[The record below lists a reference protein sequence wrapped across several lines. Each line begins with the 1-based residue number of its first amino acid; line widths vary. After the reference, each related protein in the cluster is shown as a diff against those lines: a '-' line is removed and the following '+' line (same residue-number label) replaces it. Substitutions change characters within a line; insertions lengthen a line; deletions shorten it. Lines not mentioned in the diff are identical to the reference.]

1 MFRNFKLVSR
11 MVFGR
16 GCFSQLSDILIEKR
30 TTGDGFMVFLLDDVF
45 SSHPL
50 QQKVPL
56 NDRDQM
62 ILVNVE

>member
-16 GCFSQLSDILIEKR
+16 GCFDQLGDILAEQR
-30 TTGDGFMVFLLDDVF
+30 VDEDGFMVFLLDDVF

-50 QQKVPL
+50 RQRVL
-56 NDRDQM
+56 
-62 ILVNVE
+62 